1 MQLKDYQIRA
11 LREFEAFLVKLRQ
24 KEDKFAPLYSALKE
38 AGAPLPDPAKK
49 AWEELFPQRSYIER
63 VNAVREPVTN
73 ICLKIPTGGGKTL
86 LACHALGSVNRV
98 YSHSNSGMVLWIV
111 PTEQIYKQTLKA
123 LKDRSHPYR
132 QALDMASSGRTKIIE
147 KNDAFAPED
156 VRDSLVVLIMML
168 QSANRKNQD
177 YLKAFK
183 DSGKF
188 QQFFPEE
195 GRYDLYEPL
204 IKEHGLDVGESDMFD
219 RRGAKT
225 SLGNVMKM
233 LRPVM
238 ILDEGQKASSFLARE
253 TIFSLNPSLVIELT
267 ATPID
272 YVSNTLVSI
281 GGLDVLKEGMI
292 KLDMHVTTKGSDDWK
307 DTMRESLAK
316 WESLVK
322 EAEKLR
328 SNKRIYIRPIC
339 LIQVERTG
347 KNQRDGYRVH
357 SEDVRDFL
365 INESGRSTDEVA
377 VKVSGLD
384 ELGDKDLL
392 SPDCPINFIITKQ
405 ALQEGWDCPFA
416 YVLTILTN
424 PKAKLAITQLVGRIL
439 RQPYATKTGI
449 PELDESYVI
458 CRRSETRSLMNEIR
472 DALKSEG
479 LGDLNNQ
486 IRADIGDGGARQNLI
501 EIGYRKQFLHL
512 ADNIYLPRFV
522 IDKPPKPRSLD
533 YEMDLLSAVDWS
545 IFDLTFVDT
554 YSLVNVNTAD
564 IEEAIS
570 LSENTV
576 DAIRRTTVKKKIVY
590 LEPDPVF
597 LSRQISDIVT
607 NPWDAF
613 RIADGS
619 INKLTEMHD
628 YHLVGANLNMFIE
641 ELRSRLFIFRDE
653 QAHSRFKKLIEEET
667 LRFYLIK
674 DSDGRPHKKPTKLIP
689 KEGIVKL
696 EHSSVEPLQSS
707 LFEVEERRDYNDFE
721 KDIALCLDKQA
732 KLLFWYRN
740 ISRAGYGVQGW
751 QENRIFPDFLAH
763 TDEVDDRSTVYVI
776 ESKGTH
782 LADFSDTKY
791 KEKVF
796 KTINDIGKVH
806 EWTELGLKFPE
817 QKFVFRVVH
826 QASWAKQIAEL
837 IGE

>member
-1 MQLKDYQIRA
+1 MQLKNYQIRT

-24 KEDKFAPLYSALKE
+24 KEDALTPLYPTLKAVGSA
-38 AGAPLPDPAKK
+38 LPDPAET
-49 AWEELFPQRSYIER
+49 AWKEIFPQRPYVKR
-63 VNAVREPVTN
+63 VNAVNEPVPN
-73 ICLKIPTGGGKTL
+73 ICFKIPTGGGKTL
-86 LACHALGSVNRV
+86 LACHALGSLSRV
-98 YSHSNSGMVLWIV
+98 YRHSNSGMVLWIV

-132 QALDMASSGRTKIIE
+132 EALDKASGGRTKIVE
-147 KNDAFAPED
+147 KSDTFAPED
-156 VRDSLVVLIMML
+156 VRDSLVVLLMML
-168 QSANRKNQD
+168 QSANRRNQD
-177 YLKAFK
+177 YLKTFR

-195 GRYDLYEPL
+195 GRYDLYESL
-204 IKEHGLDVGESDMFD
+204 IAEHGLDVGISDMFN
-219 RRGAKT
+219 RRGART

-272 YVSNTLVSI
+272 YVSNTLVGI
-281 GGLDVLKEGMI
+281 GGLDVLEEGMI
-292 KLDMHVTTKGSDDWK
+292 KLDMHVTTKASEDWK

-316 WESLVK
+316 WEYLVR
-322 EAEKLR
+322 EAEKLL
-328 SNKRIYIRPIC
+328 SNDSVYIRPIC
-339 LIQVERTG
+339 LIQAERTG
-347 KNQRDGYRVH
+347 KNQRDGSRVH

-365 INESGRSTDEVA
+365 IKEAGRSPEEVA

-384 ELGDKDLL
+384 ELGDSDLL
-392 SPDCPINFIITKQ
+392 SPDCPINFIITKH

-439 RQPYATKTGI
+439 RQPYATKTGVAA
-449 PELDESYVI
+449 LDESYVI
-458 CRRSETRSLMNEIR
+458 CRRSSTHSLMDEIR
-472 DALKSEG
+472 NALKSEG
-479 LGDLNNQ
+479 LGDLDNQ

-501 EIGYRKQFLHL
+501 EIGYRERFRHL

-533 YEMDLLSAVDWS
+533 YEMDLLSSVDWS
-545 IFDLTFVDT
+545 DFDLSFVDS
-554 YSLVNVNTAD
+554 YSLVKVNAAD

-570 LSENTV
+570 LAENPVIAIKRTV
-576 DAIRRTTVKKKIVY
+576 VHKNVVY

-597 LSRQISDIVT
+597 LARQISDIVP
-607 NPWDAF
+607 NPWSAF
-613 RIADGS
+613 SIAQSS
-619 INKLTEMHD
+619 IETLTGKYD
-628 YHLVGANLNMFIE
+628 YHQVGANLNMFIE
-641 ELRSRLFIFRDE
+641 ELRQRLFIFRDK
-653 QAHSRFKKLIEEET
+653 QAHNRFKQMLEDET

-674 DSDGRPHKKPTKLIP
+674 DSKGKPHKKPTKLISSDI
-689 KEGIVKL
+689 GFKL
-696 EHSSVEPLQSS
+696 AHSAIDDLQRS
-707 LFEVEERRDYNDFE
+707 LFEVEDRREYNELE

-740 ISRAGYGVQGW
+740 ISRAGYSVQGW

-763 TDEVDDRSTVYVI
+763 TDEVDDSSTVYVI

-791 KEKVF
+791 KEMVF

-817 QKFVFRVVH
+817 QKFIFRVVH
-826 QASWAKQIAEL
+826 QASWAKQIEEMT
-837 IGE
+837 GM